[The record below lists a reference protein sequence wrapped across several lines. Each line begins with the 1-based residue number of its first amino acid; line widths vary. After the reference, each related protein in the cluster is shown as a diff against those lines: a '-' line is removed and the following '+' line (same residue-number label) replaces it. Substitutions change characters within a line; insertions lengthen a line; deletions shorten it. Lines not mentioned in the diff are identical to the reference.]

1 MFEPRDGRHLLV
13 VSQGACHLARKPCK
27 PFDIKG
33 YRLFLVTTWLQRS
46 GGFPPIGPIASCNL
60 ADIRLVHP
68 WKPRLPS
75 AAQWTDLPVMR
86 ERTIASHFARAAL
99 GGAQRR
105 GFDPSGLL
113 QQLGISPELLDEP
126 RARIAPEQFT
136 QLIQALWLALDDEYL
151 GFGQGPSKPGSF
163 AMMCH
168 AVIHCRNLEKALN
181 RGLLFYSL
189 FPDAPR
195 LTLTREGE
203 MIRLS
208 LDDSQLWDPD
218 HFLTESLLMIWHRF
232 GSWLIGQ
239 RIRLEQATFSYPR
252 PEHGAEYDL
261 MFACPLTFSTAQ
273 GSTVQSSLL
282 FHSRYLSMPLLQD
295 ERTLKHFLEH
305 SPADLLSR
313 PDDGDSLSSQLRRL
327 LSRDSS
333 RWPDLE
339 AVAAH
344 LHISPQTL
352 RRHLREEGSSFQEL
366 KDQLRRD
373 IAIYHLSRAD
383 LSLQQ
388 IAEQLGFSEPS
399 AFHRAFKKWTGLTP
413 GAYRAQEF

>member
-1 MFEPRDGRHLLV
+1 
-13 VSQGACHLARKPCK
+13 
-27 PFDIKG
+27 
-33 YRLFLVTTWLQRS
+33 
-46 GGFPPIGPIASCNL
+46 
-60 ADIRLVHP
+60 
-68 WKPRLPS
+68 
-75 AAQWTDLPVMR
+75 MR

-99 GGAQRR
+99 GGARLR
-105 GFDPSGLL
+105 GYDYSEVL
-113 QQLGISPELLDEP
+113 QQAGISAELLDEP

-136 QLIQALWLALDDEYL
+136 RLIQNLWQALDDEYL
-151 GFGQGPSKPGSF
+151 GLATLPSKPGTF

-168 AVIHCRNLEKALN
+168 ALIHCRNLDKALR

-189 FPDAPR
+189 FANGPGLA
-195 LTLTREGE
+195 LTREHD

-208 LDDSQLWDPD
+208 LDDSQFRDPD
-218 HFLTESLLMIWHRF
+218 HFLTESQLMVWHRL

-239 RIRLEQATFSYPR
+239 RIRLEQATFSYPK
-252 PEHGAEYDL
+252 PAHGAEYDL
-261 MFACPLTFSTAQ
+261 LFPCALTFSAA
-273 GSTVQSSLL
+273 QSSLM
-282 FHSRYLSMPLLQD
+282 FHSRYLAMPLLQD
-295 ERTLKHFLEH
+295 ERTLKHFLER

-333 RWPDLE
+333 PWPDLE
-339 AVAAH
+339 TVAAH

-352 RRHLREEGSSFQEL
+352 RRHLRDEGCSFQEL

-373 IAIYHLSRAD
+373 IAIYHLGRAD

-413 GAYRAQEF
+413 GAYRAQEK

>member
-1 MFEPRDGRHLLV
+1 
-13 VSQGACHLARKPCK
+13 
-27 PFDIKG
+27 
-33 YRLFLVTTWLQRS
+33 
-46 GGFPPIGPIASCNL
+46 
-60 ADIRLVHP
+60 
-68 WKPRLPS
+68 
-75 AAQWTDLPVMR
+75 MR

-99 GGAQRR
+99 GGARR
-105 GFDPSGLL
+105 LGHDYSGLL

-136 QLIQALWLALDDEYL
+136 QLIQGLWLALDDEYL
-151 GFGQGPSKPGSF
+151 GFGDGPSRPGTF

-168 AVIHCRNLEKALN
+168 ALIHCRNLEKALS

-189 FPDAPR
+189 FPQAPR
-195 LTLTREGE
+195 LNLTYEDE
-203 MIRLS
+203 YVRLS
-208 LDDSQLWDPD
+208 LDDGQLWDPE
-218 HFLTESLLMIWHRF
+218 HFLSESLLVIWHRL

-239 RIRLEQATFSYPR
+239 RIRLEQASFSYPR
-252 PEHGAEYDL
+252 PAHGSEYEL
-261 MFACPLTFSTAQ
+261 LFPCALEFGAQ
-273 GSTVQSSLL
+273 YSSLL
-282 FHSRYLSMPLLQD
+282 FHRRYLSMPLLQD
-295 ERTLKHFLEH
+295 ERTLKHFLER

-413 GAYRAQEF
+413 GAYRAQEN

>member
-1 MFEPRDGRHLLV
+1 
-13 VSQGACHLARKPCK
+13 
-27 PFDIKG
+27 
-33 YRLFLVTTWLQRS
+33 
-46 GGFPPIGPIASCNL
+46 
-60 ADIRLVHP
+60 
-68 WKPRLPS
+68 
-75 AAQWTDLPVMR
+75 MR

-99 GGAQRR
+99 RGAQRY
-105 GFDPSGLL
+105 GYDCSDLL
-113 QQLGISPELLDEP
+113 QQLGISPELLEEP

-136 QLIQALWLALDDEYL
+136 RLLQSLRLELNDEYL
-151 GFGQGPSKPGSF
+151 GLGQGRSLPGSF

-195 LTLTREGE
+195 MIMTREDDW
-203 MIRLS
+203 IRLS
-208 LDDSQLWDPD
+208 LDDGQLRDPD
-218 HFLTESLLMIWHRF
+218 HFLSESLLVIWHRF

-261 MFACPLTFSTAQ
+261 LFACPLEFSTAS
-273 GSTVQSSLL
+273 GSAAPSSLL
-282 FHSRYLSMPLLQD
+282 FHSRYLNMPLLQD
-295 ERTLKHFLEH
+295 ERTLKHFLER

-313 PDDGDSLSSQLRRL
+313 PDDGHSLSSQLRRL
-327 LSRDSS
+327 LSGDRSP
-333 RWPDLE
+333 WPDLD

-352 RRHLREEGSSFQEL
+352 RRHLREEGTSFQEL

-373 IAIYHLSRAD
+373 IAIYHLSRND
-383 LSLQQ
+383 LPLQQ

-413 GAYRAQEF
+413 GAYRAQES

>member
-1 MFEPRDGRHLLV
+1 
-13 VSQGACHLARKPCK
+13 
-27 PFDIKG
+27 
-33 YRLFLVTTWLQRS
+33 
-46 GGFPPIGPIASCNL
+46 
-60 ADIRLVHP
+60 
-68 WKPRLPS
+68 
-75 AAQWTDLPVMR
+75 MR

-99 GGAQRR
+99 RGAQRQ
-105 GFDPSGLL
+105 GYDSSKLL

-136 QLIQALWLALDDEYL
+136 RLLQSLRLELNDEYL
-151 GFGQGPSKPGSF
+151 GFGQGRSVPGSF

-168 AVIHCRNLEKALN
+168 AVIHCRNLQKALN

-195 LTLTREGE
+195 LTMTGEGE

-218 HFLTESLLMIWHRF
+218 HFLSECLLVTWHRF

-239 RIRLEQATFSYPR
+239 RIRLEEATFNYPR

-261 MFACPLTFSTAQ
+261 LFSCPLVFSDTKSGTA
-273 GSTVQSSLL
+273 QSSLL
-282 FHSRYLSMPLLQD
+282 FHSRYLNMPLLQD
-295 ERTLKHFLEH
+295 ERTLKHFLER

-313 PDDGDSLSSQLRRL
+313 PDDGHSLSSQLRRL

-333 RWPDLE
+333 RWPDLD

-352 RRHLREEGSSFQEL
+352 RRHLREEGTSFQEL

-373 IAIYHLSRAD
+373 IAIYHLSRND
-383 LSLQQ
+383 LPLQQ

-413 GAYRAQEF
+413 GAYRAQES

>member
-1 MFEPRDGRHLLV
+1 
-13 VSQGACHLARKPCK
+13 
-27 PFDIKG
+27 
-33 YRLFLVTTWLQRS
+33 
-46 GGFPPIGPIASCNL
+46 
-60 ADIRLVHP
+60 
-68 WKPRLPS
+68 
-75 AAQWTDLPVMR
+75 MR

-99 GGAQRR
+99 GGARRR
-105 GFDPSGLL
+105 GLDYSGLL
-113 QQLGISPELLDEP
+113 QQMGISPELLDEP

-136 QLIQALWLALDDEYL
+136 RLIQGLWLALDDEYL
-151 GFGQGPSKPGSF
+151 GFGNAPSKPGSF

-168 AVIHCRNLEKALN
+168 ASIHCRNLEKALL

-195 LTLTREGE
+195 LALRREDE
-203 MIRLS
+203 WVRLS
-208 LDDSQLWDPD
+208 LDDAQWWDPD
-218 HFLTESLLMIWHRF
+218 HFLTESLLVIWHRL

-239 RIRLEQATFSYPR
+239 RIRLEQASFSYPR
-252 PEHGAEYDL
+252 PEHGGEYDL
-261 MFACPLTFSTAQ
+261 LFPCPLTFDAE
-273 GSTVQSSLL
+273 QSSLL
-282 FHSRYLSMPLLQD
+282 FHSRYLAMPLLQD
-295 ERTLKHFLEH
+295 ERTLKHFLER

-313 PDDGDSLSSQLRRL
+313 PDDGDSLSSRLRRL
-327 LSRDSS
+327 LSRDAAH
-333 RWPDLE
+333 WPDLE

-352 RRHLREEGSSFQEL
+352 RRHLREEGTSFQEL

-373 IAIYHLSRAD
+373 IAIYHLGRAE

-413 GAYRAQEF
+413 GAYRAQEL

>member
-1 MFEPRDGRHLLV
+1 
-13 VSQGACHLARKPCK
+13 
-27 PFDIKG
+27 
-33 YRLFLVTTWLQRS
+33 
-46 GGFPPIGPIASCNL
+46 
-60 ADIRLVHP
+60 
-68 WKPRLPS
+68 
-75 AAQWTDLPVMR
+75 MR

-99 GGAQRR
+99 RGAQRR
-105 GFDPSGLL
+105 GYDYSQLL
-113 QQLGISPELLDEP
+113 QQVGISPELLDEP

-136 QLIQALWLALDDEYL
+136 RLIQALWLALGDEYL
-151 GFGQGPSKPGSF
+151 GFGQAPSKPGSF

-168 AVIHCRNLEKALN
+168 AVIHCRSLDKALN

-189 FPDAPR
+189 FPDAPC
-195 LTLTREGE
+195 LTLTHEGD

-218 HFLTESLLMIWHRF
+218 HFLTESLLVIWHRF

-261 MFACPLTFSTAQ
+261 LFSCPLVFSTTKSA
-273 GSTVQSSLL
+273 TERSSLL
-282 FHSRYLSMPLLQD
+282 FHSRYLNMPLLQD

-305 SPADLLSR
+305 SPANLLSR
-313 PDDGDSLSSQLRRL
+313 PDDGHSLSSQLRRL

-352 RRHLREEGSSFQEL
+352 RRHLREEGTSFQTL
-366 KDQLRRD
+366 KDHLRRD
-373 IAIYHLSRAD
+373 IAIYHLSRND
-383 LSLQQ
+383 LPLQQ

-413 GAYRAQEF
+413 GAYRAQEN

>member
-1 MFEPRDGRHLLV
+1 
-13 VSQGACHLARKPCK
+13 
-27 PFDIKG
+27 
-33 YRLFLVTTWLQRS
+33 
-46 GGFPPIGPIASCNL
+46 
-60 ADIRLVHP
+60 
-68 WKPRLPS
+68 
-75 AAQWTDLPVMR
+75 MR
-86 ERTIASHFARAAL
+86 ERTIASHFARAVL
-99 GGAQRR
+99 RGAQRH
-105 GFDPSGLL
+105 GYDYSDLL
-113 QQLGISPELLDEP
+113 QQLGINPELLEEP
-126 RARIAPEQFT
+126 RARIGPEPFT
-136 QLIQALWLALDDEYL
+136 RLIQALWLALDNEYL
-151 GFGQGPSKPGSF
+151 GFGKAPSKPGSF

-195 LTLTREGE
+195 LTLTREDE

-218 HFLTESLLMIWHRF
+218 HFLTEYLLVVWHRF

-261 MFACPLTFSTAQ
+261 LFSCALSFSTAKSAAQ
-273 GSTVQSSLL
+273 KSSGAQSSLL
-282 FHSRYLSMPLLQD
+282 FHSRYLNMPLLQD
-295 ERTLKHFLEH
+295 ERTLKHFLER
-305 SPADLLSR
+305 SPADLLAR
-313 PDDGDSLSSQLRRL
+313 PDDGHSLTSQLRRL
-327 LSRDSS
+327 LSRDSA
-333 RWPDLE
+333 RWPDLD
-339 AVAAH
+339 AVATH

-352 RRHLREEGSSFQEL
+352 RRHLREEGTSFQEL

-373 IAIYHLSRAD
+373 IAIYHLSRND
-383 LSLQQ
+383 LPLQQ

-413 GAYRAQEF
+413 GAYRAQES

>member
-1 MFEPRDGRHLLV
+1 
-13 VSQGACHLARKPCK
+13 
-27 PFDIKG
+27 
-33 YRLFLVTTWLQRS
+33 
-46 GGFPPIGPIASCNL
+46 
-60 ADIRLVHP
+60 
-68 WKPRLPS
+68 
-75 AAQWTDLPVMR
+75 MR

-99 GGAQRR
+99 GGARRR
-105 GFDPSGLL
+105 GYDYSALL
-113 QQLGISPELLDEP
+113 QQLGISTELLNEP

-136 QLIQALWLALDDEYL
+136 ALLQLLWQALDDEYL
-151 GFGQGPSKPGSF
+151 GFGHGPSKPGTF

-168 AVIHCRNLEKALN
+168 TLIHCRTLEKALH

-189 FPDAPR
+189 FPAAPR
-195 LTLTREGE
+195 LTLTREDE
-203 MIRLS
+203 MTRLS
-208 LDDSQLWDPD
+208 LDDSTFWDPD
-218 HFLTESLLMIWHRF
+218 HFLTESLLVIWHRL

-261 MFACPLTFSTAQ
+261 LFPCPLVFSTDN
-273 GSTVQSSLL
+273 SSLL

-295 ERTLKHFLEH
+295 EPTLKHFLER

-327 LSRDSS
+327 LGRDST

-339 AVAAH
+339 AAAQH

-352 RRHLREEGSSFQEL
+352 RRHLREEGSSFQGL

-373 IAIYHLSRAD
+373 IAIYHLGRAD

-413 GAYRAQEF
+413 GAYRAQEN

>member
-1 MFEPRDGRHLLV
+1 
-13 VSQGACHLARKPCK
+13 
-27 PFDIKG
+27 
-33 YRLFLVTTWLQRS
+33 
-46 GGFPPIGPIASCNL
+46 
-60 ADIRLVHP
+60 
-68 WKPRLPS
+68 
-75 AAQWTDLPVMR
+75 MR

-99 GGAQRR
+99 GGARRR
-105 GFDPSGLL
+105 GYDYSGLL
-113 QQLGISPELLDEP
+113 QQLGISAELLDEP

-136 QLIQALWLALDDEYL
+136 GLLQGLWQALDDEYL
-151 GFGQGPSKPGSF
+151 GFAHGPSKHGTF

-168 AVIHCRNLEKALN
+168 ALIHCRTLEKALD

-189 FPDAPR
+189 FPGTPR

-203 MIRLS
+203 MVRLS

-218 HFLTESLLMIWHRF
+218 HFFSECQLVVWHRL

-239 RIRLEQATFSYPR
+239 RIRLEQACFSYPK
-252 PEHGAEYDL
+252 PGHSAEYDL
-261 MFACPLTFSTAQ
+261 MFPCPLVFSA
-273 GSTVQSSLL
+273 GQSSLL
-282 FHSRYLSMPLLQD
+282 FHSRYLHMPLLQD
-295 ERTLKHFLEH
+295 ERTLKHFLER

-327 LSRDSS
+327 LSRDSA

-339 AVAAH
+339 AVAAY

-413 GAYRAQEF
+413 GAYRAQEN